1 MADTDKKTTAAYVSW
16 GTFKNAIEQ
25 LSQALPNRIDRT
37 VFIGM
42 SWALQNQLFSSL
54 RFMGLTDQDNRPTKD
69 LAELVASD
77 ENHRKTKLREILQRQ
92 YADLFALDLKKTTPG
107 ELSQK
112 MGESYAA
119 VGETREKAV
128 RFFTSAAEYVGIE
141 LSPLFD
147 SAKKTNGAPAVKRGR
162 RPKTTRQSP
171 PLDLPPAAPRQVGTS
186 KTVRLQS
193 GGDLV
198 LSATLG
204 IFSLNP
210 KDRKFIVELIERLEE
225 YENALPPTEPAA
237 ASEPLA

>member
-1 MADTDKKTTAAYVSW
+1 MADTDKKTAAAYVSW

-25 LSQALPNRIDRT
+25 LSQGLPNRLDRT

-42 SWALQNQLFSSL
+42 SWALQNQLFSAL
-54 RFMGLTDQDNRPTKD
+54 RFMGLTDPDNRPTKD
-69 LAELVASD
+69 LAELAGPD
-77 ENHRKTKLREILQRQ
+77 EGQRKTKLREILQRR

-107 ELSQK
+107 ELAQK
-112 MGESYAA
+112 IGESYGA
-119 VGETREKAV
+119 VGDTREKAV

-147 SAKKTNGAPAVKRGR
+147 SAKKTNGAPTVKRGR
-162 RPKTTRQSP
+162 RPKTIRQSP
-171 PLDLPPAAPRQVGTS
+171 PPDLPLSAPPPLGTS

-210 KDRKFIVELIERLEE
+210 KDRKFIFELIERLEE
-225 YENALPPTEPAA
+225 YENALPPAEPAA
-237 ASEPLA
+237 APEPSS

>member
-25 LSQALPNRIDRT
+25 LSQGLPNRLDRT

-42 SWALQNQLFSSL
+42 SWALQNQLFSAL
-54 RFMGLTDQDNRPTKD
+54 RFMGLTDTDNRPTKD
-69 LAELVASD
+69 LAELAGAD
-77 ENHRKTKLREILQRQ
+77 ENLRKAKLRDLLQRR

-107 ELSQK
+107 ELAQR
-112 MGESYAA
+112 MGESYGAL
-119 VGETREKAV
+119 GETREKAV

-147 SAKKTNGAPAVKRGR
+147 SAKKTNGTTAVKRGR
-162 RPKTTRQSP
+162 RPKVVRQSTLVEP
-171 PLDLPPAAPRQVGTS
+171 QSPTALPLGTS

-210 KDRKFIVELIERLEE
+210 KDRKFIFAIIELLEK
-225 YENALPPTEPAA
+225 YESALPTEGVGAA
-237 ASEPLA
+237 EPLA